1 MNYSEI
7 GERVIKLR
15 KEVLKLSREKFAEL
29 VGFSCDT
36 IKRVETGNLKKHVKN
51 VEVYLRIAQV
61 SGYTLEELL
70 LGTNSQ
76 NTRNKTKRKIEY
88 LLNVMSDDELE
99 FVDSEIEMFMRFRH
113 KEKVNTLKDIKK
125 KINEKKKDKIT
136 C

>member
-7 GERVIKLR
+7 GERIFKIR
-15 KEVLKLSREKFAEL
+15 KKELKLSREKFAEL

-36 IKRVETGNLKKHVKN
+36 IKRVETGNLNKNVKN

-70 LGTNSQ
+70 LGKNFQ
-76 NTRNKTKRKIEY
+76 NKRNRTKKKIEY
-88 LLNVMSDDELE
+88 ILNVMSDEELE
-99 FVDSEIEMFMRFRH
+99 FIDAEIEMFMRFRH
-113 KEKVNTLKDIKK
+113 KEMVNTLKDIKK
-125 KINEKKKDKIT
+125 KLNEKNKDEIT

>member
-7 GERVIKLR
+7 GERIIRLR
-15 KEVLKLSREKFAEL
+15 KEELKLSREKFAEL

-36 IKRVETGNLKKHVKN
+36 IKRVETGNLNKNVKN

-70 LGTNSQ
+70 LGTNFK
-76 NTRNKTKRKIEY
+76 NKRNRTKRKIEY

-99 FVDSEIEMFMRFRH
+99 FVDSEIETFMRFRH

-125 KINEKKKDKIT
+125 KINEEKKDEIT